1 MPHDVIED
9 QVTDFGEGVKSD
21 IKLFAFILQ
30 SCVKQ
35 MDDVH
40 AYLLGEDNH
49 VYGVWTWARTPSKS
63 SSSLRTSRS
72 SST

>member
-1 MPHDVIED
+1 M
-9 QVTDFGEGVKSD
+9 TDFGEGVKSD

-49 VYGVWTWARTPSKS
+49 VYGVCLDMARTPSKS